1 LSADIYSAMNTGW
14 PVLLKN
20 EEIFLRPL
28 RFRDRLRWNQVR
40 AENREWLSP
49 WEATIPAISED
60 SYKELPSYYEMVKIL
75 NHEARNGRSFSFAKD
90 SYKELP
96 SYYEMV
102 KILNHEARNGRS
114 FSFAIWHGNNLIGQI
129 SLGGVIYGAMRGGHI
144 GYWIDRNFA
153 NRGYT
158 TAAVEMLTQ
167 YAFEVLKLHRVE
179 INLRPE
185 NASSRR
191 VAEKAG
197 FIFEG
202 DRPRYLHIDG
212 QWRDHICFVKE
223 NSAIK

>member
-1 LSADIYSAMNTGW
+1 MSKGW
-14 PVLLKN
+14 PTVLEN

-28 RFRDRLRWNQVR
+28 RIRDRKTWNRVR
-40 AENREWLSP
+40 AENRDWLSP
-49 WEATIPAISED
+49 WEATIPTISED
-60 SYKELPSYYEMVKIL
+60 SYKELPSYFEMVKIL
-75 NHEARNGRSFSFAKD
+75 NYEARS
-90 SYKELP
+90 
-96 SYYEMV
+96 
-102 KILNHEARNGRS
+102 GRS
-114 FSFAIWHGNNLIGQI
+114 FSFAIWHGKNLIGQI

-144 GYWIDRNFA
+144 GYWIDRNYA

-158 TAAVEMLTQ
+158 TAAVQMLTE
-167 YAFEVLKLHRVE
+167 YAFVVLKLHRVE

-197 FIFEG
+197 YIFEG

-223 NSAIK
+223 NSALK

>member
-1 LSADIYSAMNTGW
+1 MSTSW
-14 PVLLKN
+14 PVLL
-20 EEIFLRPL
+20 EDEQIYLRPL
-28 RFRDRLRWNQVR
+28 RFRDRTAWNRVR

-49 WEATIPAISED
+49 WEATIPAISHE
-60 SYKELPSYYEMVKIL
+60 SYKELPSYFEMVKIL
-75 NHEARNGRSFSFAKD
+75 NHEAR
-90 SYKELP
+90 
-96 SYYEMV
+96 
-102 KILNHEARNGRS
+102 HGRS
-114 FSFAIWHGNNLIGQI
+114 FSFAIWHGKNLIGQI

>member
-1 LSADIYSAMNTGW
+1 
-14 PVLLKN
+14 
-20 EEIFLRPL
+20 
-28 RFRDRLRWNQVR
+28 
-40 AENREWLSP
+40 
-49 WEATIPAISED
+49 
-60 SYKELPSYYEMVKIL
+60 
-75 NHEARNGRSFSFAKD
+75 
-90 SYKELP
+90 
-96 SYYEMV
+96 
-102 KILNHEARNGRS
+102 
-114 FSFAIWHGNNLIGQI
+114 
-129 SLGGVIYGAMRGGHI
+129 MRGGHI

-158 TAAVEMLTQ
+158 TSAVEMLTH

-223 NSAIK
+223 NSEIK

>member
-1 LSADIYSAMNTGW
+1 MSNRW
-14 PVLLKN
+14 PVILN
-20 EEIFLRPL
+20 DQEITLRPL
-28 RFRDRLRWNQVR
+28 RFRDRVKWNQVR

-49 WEATIPAISED
+49 WEATIPPISSE
-60 SYKELPSYYEMVKIL
+60 SYKELPSYYEMVRIL
-75 NHEARNGRSFSFAKD
+75 NHEARHGRSLSFALWSEK
-90 SYKELP
+90 
-96 SYYEMV
+96 
-102 KILNHEARNGRS
+102 
-114 FSFAIWHGNNLIGQI
+114 NLIGQI
-129 SLGGVIYGAMRGGHI
+129 SLGGIIYGAMRGGHI

-158 TAAVEMLTQ
+158 TRAVELLTQ
-167 YAFEVLKLHRVE
+167 YAFDELKLHRIE

-197 FIFEG
+197 FILEG
-202 DRPRYLHIDG
+202 ERPRYLHIDG